1 MAVGNIPNMGTRVNL
16 QLFAGDLLAHQN
28 LITVEAYPDLEAVS
42 AVFSDGAG
50 VKVSFTGDRSS
61 LRMILT
67 AAMAQIPP
75 EAAPEPPEE
84 EPPS

>member
-1 MAVGNIPNMGTRVNL
+1 MSAIPTVGSRVNL
-16 QLFAGDLLAHQN
+16 TLFAGDLLAHQG

-61 LRMILT
+61 LRLILT

-75 EAAPEPPEE
+75 EVAPEPPEE
-84 EPPS
+84 QSS